1 MTRYRLDARRFR
13 GPLHAPERNDTEQ
26 RESDDLAALGEL
38 AGGLVREGF
47 TVWLYERV
55 RRVDPLPEAYDLR
68 LLRQFTPGAG
78 AADDPGAG

>member
-1 MTRYRLDARRFR
+1 VTRYRLDARRFH

-26 RESDDLAALGEL
+26 HESDDLAALGEL
-38 AGGLVREGF
+38 ARRLVGEGF

-55 RRVDPLPEAYDLR
+55 RRAEPLPEAYDLR

-78 AADDPGAG
+78 RADDPGAG

>member
-26 RESDDLAALGEL
+26 HGSDDLVTLGEL
-38 AGGLVREGF
+38 ARGLVGEGF

-55 RRVDPLPEAYDLR
+55 PRRDSLPEASDLR
-68 LLRQFTPGAG
+68 LLRQFTPGATP
-78 AADDPGAG
+78 ADDPGAG